1 MKKIKSILFG
11 MLAASILTI
20 GFTSCSN
27 DGCEDVTEVA
37 DNNKVHLANMIQE
50 KLMII
55 MNDTTGEYK
64 DGGYIVYSAKDN
76 EMLLLSDFSYTL
88 GDIFYRV
95 TQGETCDTTIIND
108 GVQPNKTPTG
118 TGWKNG
124 GTCSTKSGAL
134 RLAIKIANKIPSGSD
149 FEIHAECNSNGTYTV
164 WYRIIK

>member
-20 GFTSCSN
+20 GLISCSN

-37 DNNKVHLANMIQE
+37 DSNKVHLANMIQE

-76 EMLLLSDFSYTL
+76 EMLLLSDFTYTL
-88 GDIFYRV
+88 GDIFYRF
-95 TQGETCDTTIIND
+95 TQGETCDKK
-108 GVQPNKTPTG
+108 Q
-118 TGWKNG
+118 
-124 GTCSTKSGAL
+124 
-134 RLAIKIANKIPSGSD
+134 
-149 FEIHAECNSNGTYTV
+149 
-164 WYRIIK
+164 

>member
-27 DGCEDVTEVA
+27 DCCEVATEVA
-37 DNNKVHLANMIQE
+37 DSNKVHLANMIQE

-76 EMLLLSDFSYTL
+76 EMLLLSDFTYTL
-88 GDIFYRV
+88 GDIFYRF
-95 TQGETCDTTIIND
+95 TQGETYDEK
-108 GVQPNKTPTG
+108 Q
-118 TGWKNG
+118 
-124 GTCSTKSGAL
+124 
-134 RLAIKIANKIPSGSD
+134 
-149 FEIHAECNSNGTYTV
+149 
-164 WYRIIK
+164 